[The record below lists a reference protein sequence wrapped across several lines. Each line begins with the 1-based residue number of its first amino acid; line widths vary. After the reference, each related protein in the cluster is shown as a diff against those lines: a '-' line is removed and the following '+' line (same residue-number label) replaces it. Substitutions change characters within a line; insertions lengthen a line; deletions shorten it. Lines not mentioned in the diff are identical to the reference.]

1 MNERKRK
8 VIEAAQHLFIENGF
22 ASASVQD
29 ILEVAK
35 ISKGTFYNYFS
46 SKNECLIAILENG
59 REETMMRRQEL
70 LVGKDLADK
79 EILAEQVSVRQ
90 QVNLDLN
97 LMPILDALFHSGD
110 AELHTFAK
118 KQHLAELSWLSNRI
132 VDVYGPTAAPYAAD
146 CAVIMLG
153 IMQHMLHVWS
163 ANFKKDINTNE
174 LASFTLRRIDSIVPY
189 MIENNDSLL
198 FGNEFANANELSII
212 DSEQLIHKLK
222 EFNKKI
228 QLVDQ
233 EVNQYLD
240 FIIDEIA
247 SNQPRILLLETVTR
261 SFRQAF
267 IKTPNELETRELAAS
282 IWRYLESLK

>member
-1 MNERKRK
+1 MNDRKRK

-79 EILAEQVSVRQ
+79 EILAEQISVRQ
-90 QVNLDLN
+90 QVNRDFN
-97 LMPILDALFHSGD
+97 LMPILEALFHSGD
-110 AELHTFAK
+110 AELHAFAK

-153 IMQHMLHVWS
+153 IMQHMIHVWS
-163 ANFKKDINTNE
+163 ANKKDINTNE
-174 LASFTLRRIDSIVPY
+174 LALFTLRRIDSIVPH
-189 MIENNDSLL
+189 MIETNDSLL
-198 FGNEFANANELSII
+198 FGNKFANADELSTI
-212 DSEQLIHKLK
+212 DSDQLIHKLK
-222 EFNKKI
+222 QFNKKI

-233 EVNQYLD
+233 NVNQYIE
-240 FIIDEIA
+240 FITDEIA
-247 SNQPRILLLETVTR
+247 SEQPRILLLETVTR

-267 IKTPNELETRELAAS
+267 IKTPYELETRELAAT
-282 IWRYLESLK
+282 IWGYLETLK